1 LERRGVKRSEQV
13 LWRSQYERKIREW
26 LDAYGVRYKYEGAH
40 YAITVKIPGVKCAD
54 CGSKAVYRDTTYTPD
69 FYFRDTG
76 VVMEAKGKFDARAR
90 KIALAMQ
97 EQHPHI
103 DYRIL
108 LQRDNWISGKKKQR
122 YSDWLK
128 KHQIPYAV
136 GKYPPPEWCVPPGSS
151 VQPFA
156 VPLEVARYTRR
167 TKQRRKS

>member
-1 LERRGVKRSEQV
+1 MSRAEQV

-26 LDAYGVRYKYEGAH
+26 LDAYGVKYAYESWQFP
-40 YAITVKIPGVKCAD
+40 ITVKIPGVQCGD

-69 FYFRDTG
+69 FHLLSSNI
-76 VVMEAKGKFDARAR
+76 VMEAKGKFDARAR
-90 KIALAMQ
+90 KIALAMK
-97 EQHPHI
+97 EQWPKI

-128 KHQIPYAV
+128 KHNIPHAV

-151 VQPFA
+151 VQSFA
-156 VPLEVARYTRR
+156 VPLKDARYTRR

>member
-1 LERRGVKRSEQV
+1 MKRSEQV

-26 LDAYGVRYKYEGAH
+26 LDAYGVQYEYEKRV
-40 YAITVKIPGVKCAD
+40 YALTVKVPGVKCSA
-54 CGSKAVYRDTTYTPD
+54 CGSKVVYRDTTYTPD
-69 FYFRDTG
+69 FYFPATG

-90 KIALAMQ
+90 KIALAMK
-97 EQHPHI
+97 EQWPKI

-108 LQRDNWISGKKKQR
+108 LQRDNWLSGKKKQR

-128 KHQIPYAV
+128 KHNIPHAV

-151 VQPFA
+151 VQLFA
-156 VPLEVARYTRR
+156 VPLKDARYTRR